1 MTDNVISLPTKNK
14 QYGINLSFT
23 IQCGTSG
30 PEQVQ
35 AQVYLEKF
43 YEAVN
48 QLKRQG
54 FERLTTTVK
63 SVQEYLP

>member
-1 MTDNVISLPTKNK
+1 MESNILQMPAKNK

-30 PEQVQ
+30 PEQIQ

-43 YEAVN
+43 HEAVQ
-48 QLKRQG
+48 QLRRQG